1 MYRISD
7 ENGNVIAQVDTPR
20 YVRLKKE
27 SGAWIQCPANL
38 AECVAIDGVRYS
50 LAGRDIVADAP
61 VVVYIN
67 EVDAAMELYFAAK
80 GVKDLDENLTQTQ
93 EALTEVYEY
102 NISTEDEL
110 TQTQLALVELY
121 EDLLRKD
128 DLNG

>member
-20 YVRLKKE
+20 YVRWKKSPIDEE

-80 GVKDLDENLTQTQ
+80 NATVNAAD
-93 EALTEVYEY
+93 
-102 NISTEDEL
+102 I
-110 TQTQLALVELY
+110 
-121 EDLLRKD
+121 DLLGYALEKMAVEIVERLD
-128 DLNG
+128 ANET